1 MTDFTKEEN
10 IRKFSELLSNSLD
23 GEKLKSV
30 TFSKLPKGEV
40 LKIKGRQKSIQGKN
54 VVQFEYSMTEG
65 RVKHKNVSASEI
77 AGFVAET
84 LEYGAR
90 QADLTATDITA
101 SLMISSKGKVSLV
114 SKKIAEPGE
123 IAFVPSA
130 DREKKYILSGEEDFL
145 KHLGIS
151 DKNGRVHD
159 KKQAKFRQINR
170 FCEQIRDIMKF
181 LPSKGVLNV
190 CDLCCG
196 KSYLSFAAYYYLTAV
211 AGCTVSMTCVDLKKS
226 VMDFCSE
233 TASALG
239 FEGMEFICAD
249 ITKFEP
255 KSAVDLVIS
264 LHACDT
270 ATDIVLDFAAKHRA
284 KVILSTP
291 CCQHE
296 MFGIMDS
303 PSLEFIAR
311 YSVIKQKL
319 CSAATDALRLARL
332 EAVGYKTD
340 AIEFT
345 DPEDT
350 PKNTLLRGI
359 LRKNFDPASRD
370 AAEKREFY
378 KSAYKFMTGRE
389 APPIVLETRKEEN
402 NE

>member
-1 MTDFTKEEN
+1 MTDFTKEKN
-10 IRKFSELLSNSLD
+10 VLRFSELLEDALC
-23 GEKLKSV
+23 EAKLKSV

-40 LKIKGRQKSIQGKN
+40 LKIKGRAKRIQN
-54 VVQFEYSMTEG
+54 ETVIQFEYSMTEG
-65 RVKHKNVSASEI
+65 RVKHKNVGAPEI
-77 AGFVAET
+77 ASFVTET
-84 LEYGAR
+84 LECGAR
-90 QADLTATDITA
+90 QADLTATDLTVT
-101 SLMISSKGKVSLV
+101 LMVSSKGKVSLV
-114 SKKIAEPGE
+114 SKKMSQPGE
-123 IAFVPSA
+123 KAPVPAA
-130 DREKKYILSGEEDFL
+130 DREKKYILSGEEEFL
-145 KHLGIS
+145 KYLGIS

-181 LPSKGVLNV
+181 LPSDGVLNV

-196 KSYLSFAAYYYLTAV
+196 KSYLSFAAYFYLTAV
-211 AGCTVSMTCVDLKKS
+211 AGRTVSMTCVDLKKS

-239 FEGMEFICAD
+239 FDGMEFICAD

-255 KSAVDLVIS
+255 ENAVHLVIS

-284 KVILSTP
+284 MVILSTP

-303 PSLEFIAR
+303 PNLEFIAK

-319 CSAATDALRLARL
+319 CSAATDALRLAKL
-332 EAVGYKTD
+332 EASGYRTD

-359 LRKNFDPASRD
+359 LKKNFDPSSKE

-389 APPIVLETRKEEN
+389 APTIAIDSHKEEIN
-402 NE
+402 D